1 MVATFFTVFLKQLKD
16 EVTEKS
22 RKLSIVEGE
31 IAAEVNA
38 EEEPEEATLTLKSLS
53 ITALTEQKCAQTF
66 VRLNSINVELIS
78 DEMEFL
84 RYVIDFAI
92 DYATNDIVDVGGKM
106 GDLRMKL
113 ALMLNIPENDERFV
127 VAIQIID
134 QLIRDVIGEDEDIAQ
149 DAAEATALPVVDE
162 TQANN
167 TPSEIVD
174 EYFYNPSDPTRVHIP
189 PVWTPT
195 NARCNAALIYLYFR
209 VVSFDQRI
217 RWVD

>member
-113 ALMLNIPENDERFV
+113 ALMLNISENDERFV

-134 QLIRDVIGEDEDIAQ
+134 QLIRDVIGEDEEIAQ